1 MKISSTDTWIWKL
14 YQQCTWDLSH
24 LEKKLVTPIWAVGQ
38 SASLQALIFLEVDI
52 VLMEAVSEHGKY
64 KKVIWRKLAQF
75 SYGQVVPSEPDCFLW
90 SNDWY
95 CGWRE
100 RSSCSLNVYVIE
112 HGFLYTVHSILL
124 AKLKRLMLEMD
135 YKISDGTRKCGWKY
149 QGSVWPMTER
159 YIFLRND
166 Y

>member
-1 MKISSTDTWIWKL
+1 MNLKTLSIVYMRSFSSWKKISNTNL
-14 YQQCTWDLSH
+14 GCGP
-24 LEKKLVTPIWAVGQ
+24 V
-38 SASLQALIFLEVDI
+38 SLPSGSMIFLEVDI

-95 CGWRE
+95 CGWRK